1 MVSKVALTFEIVK
14 GRKNSENADV
24 VVLSS
29 NRQNKLLTRQHF
41 QNFNFRVKVSFFLQC
56 TKMLLITLQNF
67 NSQTCFS
74 QFLWFFN
81 LKWWCKGQI
90 TSRIHLSLSHAY
102 KLTYFDRNFNGNRD
116 VKFLECDWLLVQQC
130 VKITLVIWLID
141 LMIWGPHKCFL
152 IISYL

>member
-56 TKMLLITLQNF
+56 TKMLLITLQNY
-67 NSQTCFS
+67 NIQTCFS
-74 QFLWFFN
+74 QFLWFFS
-81 LKWWCKGQI
+81 LKCWFKDQI
-90 TSRIHLSLSHAY
+90 ISRICLSCISLPNTY
-102 KLTYFDRNFNGNRD
+102 KMMCFDRNINENRD
-116 VKFLECDWLLVQQC
+116 VINCLRNGVWDSLYECMKL
-130 VKITLVIWLID
+130 
-141 LMIWGPHKCFL
+141 GF
-152 IISYL
+152 